1 MIKSK
6 KELEFYIMADRIMN
20 GFPSKAGFKDRI
32 KMFFHPQRDIMR
44 FLYYMR
50 MRSYYSS
57 NCPNALLCQYYR
69 CRYIR
74 LSRKLGF
81 SIDYNVF
88 GYGLVI
94 PHYGTIV
101 VGGPNRIGNYAVLH
115 TSTCI
120 AQGGKTIGD
129 GLYLSSG
136 SVITGACT
144 LGDYV
149 TVAPNSVVNK
159 NFDSNIIIAGT
170 PAVVK
175 RINYPQW
182 FERDGSVYLE
192 RFLRVE
198 SLKKQMNL

>member
-1 MIKSK
+1 
-6 KELEFYIMADRIMN
+6 MN
-20 GFPSKAGFKDRI
+20 GFPSKAGI
-32 KMFFHPQRDIMR
+32 KERVKMLFHPQRDIMS

-50 MRSYYSS
+50 KRSYYS
-57 NCPNALLCQYYR
+57 NCANTMLSQYYR
-69 CRYIR
+69 WRYIR
-74 LSRKLGF
+74 LSQKLGF

-101 VGGPNRIGNYAVLH
+101 VGGPNCIGNYAVLH

-136 SVITGACT
+136 SVITGACKI
-144 LGDYV
+144 GDYV
-149 TVAPNSVVNK
+149 TIAANSVVNK
-159 NFDSNIIIAGT
+159 NFGSNMILAGA

-175 RINYPQW
+175 HTNYPKW
-182 FERDGSVYLE
+182 FERDGNVYYDRVLK
-192 RFLRVE
+192 VE